1 MTETLDHWTARTI
14 LVRTCTVVTRRRTV
28 LKTSASCLSILS
40 SDSGC
45 APSRPVHGLV
55 GGAVGEDPAVPLEG
69 ELASLPLQA
78 VALWSIH
85 TVVLAS
91 LVGPVSIGGC
101 PLLCIL
107 ALALVDIAEWFP
119 PIRGLALSLALG
131 VDDSIAGA
139 GARRR
144 QAQGHSQQDY

>member
-1 MTETLDHWTARTI
+1 M
-14 LVRTCTVVTRRRTV
+14 
-28 LKTSASCLSILS
+28 S

-45 APSRPVHGLV
+45 APSRPVHRLV
-55 GGAVGEDPAVPLEG
+55 GGAVVEDPAVPLEG
-69 ELASLPLQA
+69 ELAPLPLQT
-78 VALWSIH
+78 VALWAIH

-101 PLLCIL
+101 SLLSIL

-119 PIRGLALSLALG
+119 PVRGLALSLALR
-131 VDDSIAGA
+131 VDDSIANA

>member
-1 MTETLDHWTARTI
+1 M
-14 LVRTCTVVTRRRTV
+14 
-28 LKTSASCLSILS
+28 S

-55 GGAVGEDPAVPLEG
+55 GGAVVERPAVPLEG
-69 ELASLPLQA
+69 KLAPLPLQT
-78 VALWSIH
+78 VALWAIH

-101 PLLCIL
+101 SLLCIL

-119 PIRGLALSLALG
+119 PIRGLALSLALR
-131 VDDSIAGA
+131 VDDSIANA

-144 QAQGHSQQDY
+144 QAQGQGR